1 MDLRFLSLLLIVF
14 ASCTHKE
21 QRDFS
26 LPTTVTQEIE
36 RRISEGLNE
45 CISIGILNSDGSKR
59 YFHFQDPEDTTEL
72 SEKSLFEIGSL
83 TKTFTAYLAQEKL
96 DSKHQTLGQIWPGK
110 NLHASVAGTSWE
122 ELVNHTSG
130 FPRLSISF
138 DPDNWANPFQ
148 DYSTEKWEQ
157 ELEELN
163 LDTSS
168 NWAYS
173 NFGFATLGQAVSKV
187 SHQSCEELMSDL
199 LSEAGMKRTLLS
211 HKDLEH
217 KMELSPHHLD
227 IPFDH
232 WEFSGPSRFAGGLI
246 TCTQDLLSYM
256 EFQRK
261 CSPIFSGEDLENAVP
276 TGIPYL
282 NVEAG
287 HLSHVQGW
295 FLFQP
300 DEDKSFLLHNGGT
313 GGFTS
318 FLAFDLQSQTAV
330 VVLSN
335 AMTLVDDLGLVILDS
350 NISLLHPEPT
360 AAMELAKDIHNQ
372 AEVDIQKRYEARATE
387 GMQEDVLGIY
397 WLERLYFGRK
407 KYKTSGPLSQI
418 LVESIP
424 NDWEAQF
431 IRGQNLEAIK
441 DYDQAIIHYQKASSL
456 YPKHPLVDQAIERC
470 YAQLN

>member
-45 CISIGILNSDGSKR
+45 CVSIGILSSDGSKR
-59 YFHFQDPEDTTEL
+59 YYHFQDPKDTTEL

-83 TKTFTAYLAQEKL
+83 TKTFTAYLAQQMLDEKG
-96 DSKHQTLGQIWPGK
+96 STLGQIWPEK
-110 NLHASVAGTSWE
+110 ELHPSVSGTSWG
-122 ELVNHTSG
+122 ELLNHTSE
-130 FPRLSISF
+130 FPRLPVSF
-138 DPDNWANPFQ
+138 NPANWANPFA
-148 DYSTEKWEQ
+148 DYSLSKWEQ
-157 ELEELN
+157 QLGELTV
-163 LDTSS
+163 DT
-168 NWAYS
+168 NGIWAYS
-173 NFGFATLGQAVSKV
+173 NFGYATLGQLICTVSED
-187 SHQSCEELMSDL
+187 SYEQLMTSL
-199 LSEAGMKRTLLS
+199 LSNAAMENTYLS
-211 HKDLEH
+211 HKELQGKND
-217 KMELSPHHLD
+217 LSPHHLD

-246 TCTQDLLSYM
+246 SCTQDLLSYM

-261 CSPIFSGEDLENAVP
+261 SNPIFSGEDLENEVP

-287 HLSHVQGW
+287 YLSHVQGW

-300 DEDKSFLLHNGGT
+300 DKNKSFLLHNGGT

-318 FLAFDLQSQTAV
+318 FLAFDLQTQSAV

-335 AMTLVDDLGLVILDS
+335 AMTLVDDLGLAILDS

-360 AAMELAKDIHNQ
+360 LAMVLAKEIHNQ
-372 AEVDIQKRYEARATE
+372 AEVDIHERYEALIAD
-387 GMQEDVLGIY
+387 GLQEDVLGIY

-407 KYKTSGPLSQI
+407 KYKTSGPLSEI
-418 LVESIP
+418 LVENIP
-424 NDWEAQF
+424 EDWEAQF
-431 IRGQNLEAIK
+431 IRGQNLEALK
-441 DYDQAIIHYQKASSL
+441 DYDQAIKHYQKASSL
-456 YPKHPLVDQAIERC
+456 YPKHPLVHHALDRC